1 MLTVRILCVGKCK
14 EKYWREACAEY
25 GKRLSAFC
33 RFEVLEVDEE
43 RLPERPSKAQ
53 IESGLEQ
60 EGKRLLQK
68 AGSTPIVA
76 LCILAKIAP
85 QSYVVAM
92 CIEGKMLS
100 SEDLAETFTQV
111 QNRGMSQLSFIIGGS
126 WGLWE
131 EVKRKA
137 ALRLSMSPMT
147 FPHQLARV
155 MLCEQIY
162 RAFQIAHS
170 GKYHK

>member
-53 IESGLEQ
+53 IENGLEQ

-76 LCILAKIAP
+76 LCI
-85 QSYVVAM
+85 
-92 CIEGKMLS
+92 EGKELS
-100 SEDLAETFTQV
+100 SPQLAQYVE
-111 QNRGMSQLSFIIGGS
+111 RA
-126 WGLWE
+126 

>member
-76 LCILAKIAP
+76 LCI
-85 QSYVVAM
+85 
-92 CIEGKMLS
+92 EGKELES
-100 SEDLAETFTQV
+100 LPRRGRKHSDQPPLVEERHGSAGSLGLKCPCLASTTLTARRQP
-111 QNRGMSQLSFIIGGS
+111 S
-126 WGLWE
+126 WPVRWG
-131 EVKRKA
+131 
-137 ALRLSMSPMT
+137 
-147 FPHQLARV
+147 
-155 MLCEQIY
+155 
-162 RAFQIAHS
+162 
-170 GKYHK
+170 

>member
-76 LCILAKIAP
+76 LCI
-85 QSYVVAM
+85 
-92 CIEGKMLS
+92 EGKELS
-100 SEDLAETFTQV
+100 SPQLAQYVERAAVNGASSLAFGHRRLLGTV
-111 QNRGMSQLSFIIGGS
+111 GGS
-126 WGLWE
+126 
-131 EVKRKA
+131 KA
-137 ALRLSMSPMT
+137 ESGAAAFHVSDDLSSSAGQGYALRADLPRLSDCP
-147 FPHQLARV
+147 FGEIP
-155 MLCEQIY
+155 
-162 RAFQIAHS
+162 
-170 GKYHK
+170 

>member
-33 RFEVLEVDEE
+33 RFEVSEVDEE

-76 LCILAKIAP
+76 LCI
-85 QSYVVAM
+85 
-92 CIEGKMLS
+92 EGKELS
-100 SEDLAETFTQV
+100 SPQLAQYVERAAVNGASSLAFV
-111 QNRGMSQLSFIIGGS
+111 IGGS
-126 WGLWE
+126 WGLSD
-131 EVKRKA
+131 EVKQRADFK
-137 ALRLSMSPMT
+137 LSMSRMT

-155 MLCEQIY
+155 MLLEQIY
-162 RAFQIAHS
+162 RACSINNNS
-170 GKYHK
+170 KYHK

>member
-76 LCILAKIAP
+76 LCI
-85 QSYVVAM
+85 
-92 CIEGKMLS
+92 EGKELS
-100 SEDLAETFTQV
+100 SPQLAQYVERAAVNGASSLAFV
-111 QNRGMSQLSFIIGGS
+111 IGGS
-126 WGLWE
+126 YGLAERLKGESW
-131 EVKRKA
+131 VK
-137 ALRLSMSPMT
+137 LSMSPMT
-147 FPHQLARV
+147 FPHHLARV
-155 MLCEQIY
+155 MVLEQVY
-162 RAFQIAHS
+162 RAFQIAA
-170 GKYHK
+170 GTRYHK

>member
-33 RFEVLEVDEE
+33 RFEIVEVDEE
-43 RLPERPSKAQ
+43 RLPERPSQAQ
-53 IESGLEQ
+53 IENGLEQ

-68 AGSTPIVA
+68 AGNSSMIA
-76 LCILAKIAP
+76 L
-85 QSYVVAM
+85 
-92 CIEGKMLS
+92 CIEGKEIS
-100 SEDLAETFTQV
+100 SPQLAQYLEQVTVNGVSSLTFV
-111 QNRGMSQLSFIIGGS
+111 IGGS

-137 ALRLSMSPMT
+137 TLRLSMSPMT

-162 RAFQIAHS
+162 RAFQIIHS

>member
-76 LCILAKIAP
+76 LCI
-85 QSYVVAM
+85 
-92 CIEGKMLS
+92 EGKELS
-100 SEDLAETFTQV
+100 SPQLAQYVERAAVNGASSLAFV
-111 QNRGMSQLSFIIGGS
+111 IGGS

-137 ALRLSMSPMT
+137 ALRAPRRILPRLRGTRHPSAPPGSRTP
-147 FPHQLARV
+147 
-155 MLCEQIY
+155 
-162 RAFQIAHS
+162 RASVWRRPAS
-170 GKYHK
+170 SSTSRGTSV

>member
-76 LCILAKIAP
+76 SRAK
-85 QSYVVAM
+85 
-92 CIEGKMLS
+92 
-100 SEDLAETFTQV
+100 
-111 QNRGMSQLSFIIGGS
+111 SFPRPS
-126 WGLWE
+126 LP
-131 EVKRKA
+131 
-137 ALRLSMSPMT
+137 SMW
-147 FPHQLARV
+147 
-155 MLCEQIY
+155 
-162 RAFQIAHS
+162 S
-170 GKYHK
+170 GPR

>member
-76 LCILAKIAP
+76 LCI
-85 QSYVVAM
+85 
-92 CIEGKMLS
+92 EGKELS
-100 SEDLAETFTQV
+100 SPQLAQYVEQAAVNGASSLAFV
-111 QNRGMSQLSFIIGGS
+111 IGGS

-137 ALRLSMSPMT
+137 MLRLSMSPMT

>member
-76 LCILAKIAP
+76 LCI
-85 QSYVVAM
+85 
-92 CIEGKMLS
+92 EGKELS
-100 SEDLAETFTQV
+100 S
-111 QNRGMSQLSFIIGGS
+111 SQLAQYVERAAVNGASSLAFVIGGS
-126 WGLWE
+126 YGLHASL
-131 EVKRKA
+131 KA
-137 ALRLSMSPMT
+137 EAWARLSMSPMT
-147 FPHQLARV
+147 FPHHLARV
-155 MLCEQIY
+155 MLLEQIY
-162 RAFQIAHS
+162 RAYQINA
-170 GKYHK
+170 GTKYHK

>member
-76 LCILAKIAP
+76 LCI
-85 QSYVVAM
+85 
-92 CIEGKMLS
+92 EGKELS
-100 SEDLAETFTQV
+100 SPQLAQYVERAAVNGASSLAFV
-111 QNRGMSQLSFIIGGS
+111 IGGS
-126 WGLWE
+126 YGLHASL
-131 EVKRKA
+131 KA
-137 ALRLSMSPMT
+137 EAWARLSMSPMT
-147 FPHQLARV
+147 FPHHLARV
-155 MLCEQIY
+155 MLLEQLY
-162 RAFQIAHS
+162 RSFKIDEGS
-170 GKYHK
+170 SYHK

>member
-76 LCILAKIAP
+76 LCI
-85 QSYVVAM
+85 
-92 CIEGKMLS
+92 EGKELS
-100 SEDLAETFTQV
+100 SPQLAQYVERAAVNGASSLAFV
-111 QNRGMSQLSFIIGGS
+111 IGGS

-137 ALRLSMSPMT
+137 SLRLSMSPMT

>member
-76 LCILAKIAP
+76 LCI
-85 QSYVVAM
+85 
-92 CIEGKMLS
+92 EGKELS
-100 SEDLAETFTQV
+100 SPQLAQYVERAAVNGASSLAFV
-111 QNRGMSQLSFIIGGS
+111 IGGS

-137 ALRLSMSPMT
+137 ALRLSMSSMT

>member
-76 LCILAKIAP
+76 LCI
-85 QSYVVAM
+85 
-92 CIEGKMLS
+92 EGKELS
-100 SEDLAETFTQV
+100 SPQLAQYVERAAVNGASSLAFV
-111 QNRGMSQLSFIIGGS
+111 IGGS

-131 EVKRKA
+131 EGKRKA

>member
-1 MLTVRILCVGKCK
+1 M
-14 EKYWREACAEY
+14 
-25 GKRLSAFC
+25 
-33 RFEVLEVDEE
+33 DEE

-76 LCILAKIAP
+76 LCI
-85 QSYVVAM
+85 
-92 CIEGKMLS
+92 EGKELS
-100 SEDLAETFTQV
+100 SPQLAQYVERAAVNGASSLAFV
-111 QNRGMSQLSFIIGGS
+111 IGGS

-155 MLCEQIY
+155 MLLEQLY
-162 RAFQIAHS
+162 RAMQIAVG

>member
-76 LCILAKIAP
+76 LCI
-85 QSYVVAM
+85 
-92 CIEGKMLS
+92 EGKELS
-100 SEDLAETFTQV
+100 SPQLAQYVERAAVNGASSLAFV
-111 QNRGMSQLSFIIGGS
+111 IGGS

-137 ALRLSMSPMT
+137 VLRLSMSPMT

>member
-76 LCILAKIAP
+76 LCI
-85 QSYVVAM
+85 
-92 CIEGKMLS
+92 EGKELS
-100 SEDLAETFTQV
+100 SPQLAQYVERAAV
-111 QNRGMSQLSFIIGGS
+111 NGASSLGKLGRGKLFASSLAFVIGGS

>member
-33 RFEVLEVDEE
+33 RVE
-43 RLPERPSKAQ
+43 
-53 IESGLEQ
+53 GL

-76 LCILAKIAP
+76 LCI
-85 QSYVVAM
+85 
-92 CIEGKMLS
+92 EGKELS
-100 SEDLAETFTQV
+100 SPQLAQYVERAAVNGASSLAFV
-111 QNRGMSQLSFIIGGS
+111 IGGS

>member
-76 LCILAKIAP
+76 LCI
-85 QSYVVAM
+85 
-92 CIEGKMLS
+92 EGKELS
-100 SEDLAETFTQV
+100 SPQLAQYVERAAVNGASSLAFV
-111 QNRGMSQLSFIIGGS
+111 IGGS
-126 WGLWE
+126 YGLAE
-131 EVKRKA
+131 DGKRKA

>member
-76 LCILAKIAP
+76 LCI
-85 QSYVVAM
+85 
-92 CIEGKMLS
+92 EGKELS
-100 SEDLAETFTQV
+100 SPQLAQYVERAAVNGASSLAFV
-111 QNRGMSQLSFIIGGS
+111 IGGS

-131 EVKRKA
+131 EVQRKA

>member
-76 LCILAKIAP
+76 LCI
-85 QSYVVAM
+85 
-92 CIEGKMLS
+92 EGKELS
-100 SEDLAETFTQV
+100 SPQLAQYVERAAVNGASSLAFV
-111 QNRGMSQLSFIIGGS
+111 IGGS

-131 EVKRKA
+131 EVKRNA